1 MTISNQTISA
11 IERASGGRLGV
22 MACELGSGRVWA
34 HHADERVPTAS
45 VIKLPLVIHAAMLA
59 HEGQLDWNETLPL
72 RDQDKVSGSGVL
84 SDLSAGLRLS
94 LRDLCQLTIVL
105 SDNTATNM
113 LIDRLGMDAINAR
126 ITALGLMHTRL
137 QRKAFTPDTP
147 ATLPYGLGV
156 STPRE
161 TADLLHLLLRQDV
174 IPAAP
179 AQLVLDMLAAQ
190 RDRVGLP
197 RYLPDD
203 WVYAGKTGANDHL
216 CNDVG
221 IITAPDG
228 RRWLIAAFCHELPGP
243 NYNVDNPGWLALAQ
257 LARWIVDSDS
267 E

>member
-1 MTISNQTISA
+1 MQITNQTISD
-11 IERASGGRLGV
+11 IEQTSGGRLGV
-22 MACELGSGRVWA
+22 MAYAMGSGETVA
-34 HHADERVPTAS
+34 HRPDERVPTAS

-59 HEGQLDWNETLPL
+59 HEGQLDWAETLPL
-72 RDQDKVSGSGVL
+72 RDEDKVNGSGVL
-84 SDLSAGLRLS
+84 SDLTAGLRLS

-126 ITALGLMHTRL
+126 IAALGLMHTRL

-161 TADLLHLLLRQDV
+161 TANLLHMLLRQDI

-179 AQLVLDMLAAQ
+179 AQWVLDMLAAQ

-197 RYLPDD
+197 RYLPDG

-228 RRWLIAAFCHELPGP
+228 RRWLIAAFCHDLPGP

-257 LARWIVDSDS
+257 LTKALIGCA
-267 E
+267 

>member
-1 MTISNQTISA
+1 MATPSA
-11 IERASGGRLGV
+11 LSGL
-22 MACELGSGRVWA
+22 RVLDLTTLLA
-34 HHADERVPTAS
+34 APQ
-45 VIKLPLVIHAAMLA
+45 IAAMLA

-126 ITALGLMHTRL
+126 IAALGLMHTRL

-161 TADLLHLLLRQDV
+161 TADLLRLLEKLS
-174 IPAAP
+174 
-179 AQLVLDMLAAQ
+179 
-190 RDRVGLP
+190 
-197 RYLPDD
+197 
-203 WVYAGKTGANDHL
+203 
-216 CNDVG
+216 
-221 IITAPDG
+221 
-228 RRWLIAAFCHELPGP
+228 RRT
-243 NYNVDNPGWLALAQ
+243 
-257 LARWIVDSDS
+257 WIHIR
-267 E
+267 